1 MITLDQVLLL
11 QEKVESAVDKISS
24 LTERISQLE
33 SENDALRSKCAELTK
48 AYSEK
53 TELVSTMEST
63 QAKIEESILLALTR
77 LDSVEDKLL
86 GSRDGQGD
94 DAMQNPAEAEIPVHG
109 TEAGIQQEEE
119 TLPQEQ
125 EEQHSVAEPQ
135 IFSQE
140 NQPPLPAEENRS
152 SSESA
157 DINGQFDIF

>member
-11 QEKVESAVDKISS
+11 QEKVESAVGKISS
-24 LTERISQLE
+24 LTEKISQLE

-48 AYSEK
+48 ACSEK

-86 GSRDGQGD
+86 DSRDGHSED
-94 DAMQNPAEAEIPVHG
+94 SMQPPAEQEVPVYG
-109 TEAGIQQEEE
+109 TE
-119 TLPQEQ
+119 TVMPEQ
-125 EEQHSVAEPQ
+125 SEQEQHSMSEPQ
-135 IFSQE
+135 IFGTE
-140 NQPPLPAEENRS
+140 EPPPLPAEENPG
-152 SSESA
+152 SSEQA